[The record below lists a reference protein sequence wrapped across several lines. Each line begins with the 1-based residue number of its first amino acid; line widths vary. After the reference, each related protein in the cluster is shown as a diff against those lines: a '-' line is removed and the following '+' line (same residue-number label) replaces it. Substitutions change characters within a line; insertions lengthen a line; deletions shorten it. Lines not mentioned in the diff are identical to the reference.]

1 MLRNNKGE
9 SCPRLTSVMVSILL
23 VLICLGGAG
32 SALASDAQGKTRAIQ
47 NGVITKIEAQTHD
60 GSGPQG
66 DTNGTSFACM
76 RNSPF
81 RTEQSTPEIPRR

>member
-1 MLRNNKGE
+1 M
-9 SCPRLTSVMVSILL
+9 TSVMVSIFL

-32 SALASDAQGKTRAIQ
+32 SALASDAQGKTQAVQ

-66 DTNGTSFACM
+66 IPANGMSFACM
-76 RNSPF
+76 RSSPF
-81 RTEQSTPEIPRR
+81 RTEQSTPEISRR